1 MLNISLFKVGL
12 VLMLFFVMASNVL
25 NYVSIGTNS
34 WSEDGSNVF
43 NLWEPCSASS
53 SSPNAFDARSLCY
66 KANPKGLIATG
77 TALNCLA
84 FVLIAVA
91 QLALCLPRFRDSFAL
106 YFVIGSLICI
116 LLSLVFN
123 TTGWYFVFFPQYQ
136 GVTVNNV
143 TPSGNVA
150 YALKVGWSF
159 WLMTP
164 SFGCDVLAAV
174 IGAAI
179 LGCTCVTNKF
189 EREKKKE
196 KLTTILQSTLASPA
210 GVENPN
216 FSTTQIY
223 FSNDSNDP
231 QVLRL

>member
-25 NYVSIGTNS
+25 NYVSIGTNA

-43 NLWEPCSASS
+43 NLWEGCSS
-53 SSPNAFDARSLCY
+53 STNAFDSRQLCY
-66 KANPKGLIATG
+66 KPNPKGLIATG
-77 TALNCLA
+77 TALNCLS

-106 YFVIGSLICI
+106 YFVIGSLIST

-136 GVTVNNV
+136 GVTVQSS
-143 TPSGNVA
+143 TPTGNVG
-150 YALKVGWSF
+150 YALKLGWSF

-164 SFGCDVLAAV
+164 SFGCSVLAAV
-174 IGAAI
+174 IGSAI

-189 EREKKKE
+189 EREKNKE

-223 FSNDSNDP
+223 FSNDANDP